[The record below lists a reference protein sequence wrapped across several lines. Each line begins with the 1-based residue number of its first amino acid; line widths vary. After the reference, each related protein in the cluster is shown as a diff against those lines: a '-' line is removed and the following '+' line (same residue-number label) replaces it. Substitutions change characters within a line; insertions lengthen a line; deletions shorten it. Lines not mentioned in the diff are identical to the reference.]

1 MESSTVLAFRIF
13 VMLSCLIIVPL
24 AAIFG
29 SAFPDVVK
37 TVLVDRVVALGTGKP
52 VEATPP
58 ADPNGFRTVGPNIGA
73 PGATEPANPWDS
85 APRWNGPRV
94 ETSQFAAGSTP
105 PGNIPPA
112 VVPLGGPGDPN
123 ALNQPASYSAPAG
136 QHAPAAHVGGPY
148 AGAPAPLPTG
158 PVAGA
163 PLPGAA
169 DRMACPLEPTDP
181 FKDMERRL
189 RQHGATYYLLET
201 WGQSGELYRFH
212 CRMAVA
218 SNASYTRHFE
228 ATDRDALKA
237 MSDVLAQVEAWRNS
251 GSVEISQQPVV
262 SHQAGGSPQPAVEV
276 SQQSGSAW
284 PAVHR

>member
-1 MESSTVLAFRIF
+1 MEARASQNELRSAAGTTGMESSTVLAFRIF

-37 TVLVDRVVALGTGKP
+37 TVLVDRIVALSTGKP
-52 VEATPP
+52 ADAQPP
-58 ADPNGFRTVGPNIGA
+58 ADPNGFRTVVPNIGA
-73 PGATEPANPWDS
+73 PGATEPAGAWDS
-85 APRWNGPRV
+85 APRWNGPTI
-94 ETSQFAAGSTP
+94 ETPQTAG
-105 PGNIPPA
+105 NMPPA
-112 VVPLGGPGDPN
+112 VVPVAGPGDPH
-123 ALNQPASYSAPAG
+123 AVNQSASYSVPAG
-136 QHAPAAHVGGPY
+136 LQAQAVPAGGLA

-158 PVAGA
+158 PSGGA
-163 PLPGAA
+163 PMPGAV
-169 DRMACPLEPTDP
+169 DRTACPLEPTDP

-237 MSDVLAQVEAWRNS
+237 MSDVLAQVESWRNS
-251 GSVEISQQPVV
+251 GSVEVSQQP
-262 SHQAGGSPQPAVEV
+262 SAGW
-276 SQQSGSAW
+276 SGLT
-284 PAVHR
+284 R

>member
-37 TVLVDRVVALGTGKP
+37 TVLVDRIVALGTGKP

-85 APRWNGPRV
+85 APRWNVPHV
-94 ETSQFAAGSTP
+94 ETPQLAAG
-105 PGNIPPA
+105 NMPPA
-112 VVPLGGPGDPN
+112 VVPLGGPGDPKT
-123 ALNQPASYSAPAG
+123 LNQPASYSVPAG
-136 QHAPAAHVGGPY
+136 QHEQTAHAGGPY
-148 AGAPAPLPTG
+148 AGAPAPLPSG
-158 PVAGA
+158 PTAGA
-163 PLPGAA
+163 PMPGAA

-237 MSDVLAQVEAWRNS
+237 MSDVLTQVEAWRNS
-251 GSVEISQQPVV
+251 GSVEISHQPVAQNQPAP
-262 SHQAGGSPQPAVEV
+262 SQPPAVEV
-276 SQQSGSAW
+276 SQQPGSAW